1 VLIEDYLI
9 DQSKCQVNSVLTTI
23 VLSHCTKYQEE
34 ISLILLDL
42 NLPELGGM
50 ELING
55 MLSHNFEIPI
65 IILTG
70 YTDLR

>member
-1 VLIEDYLI
+1 
-9 DQSKCQVNSVLTTI
+9 
-23 VLSHCTKYQEE
+23 VLSLQKNRE

-70 YTDLR
+70 YTDLEMAKVFKWVL